1 MLIYILRFNL
11 QLVPNH
17 ILILYGDKAKGT
29 KMILISFTKKNESV
43 SSTSER
49 VLQLAAQ
56 HRAVHESNREGF
68 CSFGICPFVR

>member
-29 KMILISFTKKNESV
+29 KMILISFSKKKWKRLLYLGESI
-43 SSTSER
+43 TIGGTT
-49 VLQLAAQ
+49 QG
-56 HRAVHESNREGF
+56 RAWKQ
-68 CSFGICPFVR
+68 